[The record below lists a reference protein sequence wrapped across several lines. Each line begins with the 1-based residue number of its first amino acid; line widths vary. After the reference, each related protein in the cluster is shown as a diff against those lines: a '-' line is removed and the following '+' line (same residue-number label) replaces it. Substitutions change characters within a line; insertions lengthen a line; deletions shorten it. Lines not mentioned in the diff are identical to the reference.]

1 MMGKRGPCRN
11 GAELDAVTGWRRVLA
26 WNHVRRSYWKRTL
39 RRRERQMRKREDRLV
54 VKSGQDDRIF

>member
-11 GAELDAVTGWRRVLA
+11 GSELDAVTGWRRLLA

-39 RRRERQMRKREDRLV
+39 RRRGRDLAAGETRLAA
-54 VKSGQDDRIF
+54 GGG

>member
-11 GAELDAVTGWRRVLA
+11 GSELDAVTGWRRLLA

-39 RRRERQMRKREDRLV
+39 RRRERKQAKKETQLLMGDC
-54 VKSGQDDRIF
+54 

>member
-11 GAELDAVTGWRRVLA
+11 GSELDAVTGWRRLLA

-39 RRRERQMRKREDRLV
+39 RRRERKQAKREQRKMIEEKRLLE
-54 VKSGQDDRIF
+54 